1 MAYAE
6 AGSIAKT
13 DRPVSRIEND
23 VEFVKR
29 LTVTVEN
36 TTNRIIGHARALGYF
51 EPPQDTKASAPTP
64 VVTTM
69 ADALRTLDH
78 AIDHLSGS
86 LNVFD

>member
-6 AGSIAKT
+6 AGNTVKT

-29 LTVTVEN
+29 LTSTIEN
-36 TTNRIIGHARALGYF
+36 TTSRIIGHARALGYF
-51 EPPQDTKASAPTP
+51 EPPQDAKAQAPSA

-69 ADALRTLDH
+69 ADALRALDH
-78 AIDHLSGS
+78 SIDHLSGS